1 MPLVSFSW
9 SELFPGIQSW
19 EFIGFI
25 TGILSVFLL
34 IPVDHPKLQWTNWI
48 FSVISA
54 TVYFYLFKEW
64 TLYGNMALQ
73 VPFVILSVL
82 GALVWIGQLV
92 KGWDIQSLRKIK
104 EIPTKY
110 CSLNHWVIALL
121 LALIAEIPAYYIL
134 DYYGDAS
141 PLWDGFIFTISIA
154 AIYLQLRKYV
164 QSWYLW
170 ILVDVIAVPF
180 HLSQDRGATAVL
192 YATYLMMCIAGV
204 KAWRGDVEREM
215 TLQDEWMLRG

>member
-1 MPLVSFSW
+1 
-9 SELFPGIQSW
+9 
-19 EFIGFI
+19 
-25 TGILSVFLL
+25 
-34 IPVDHPKLQWTNWI
+34 
-48 FSVISA
+48 
-54 TVYFYLFKEW
+54 
-64 TLYGNMALQ
+64 MALQ